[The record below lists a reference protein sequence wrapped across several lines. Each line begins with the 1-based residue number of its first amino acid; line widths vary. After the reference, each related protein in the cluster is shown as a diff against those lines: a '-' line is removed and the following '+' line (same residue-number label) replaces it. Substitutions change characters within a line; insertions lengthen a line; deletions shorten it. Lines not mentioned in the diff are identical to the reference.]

1 MNSEYIEYIRNELNN
16 CEEIEAPFNIKLNQ
30 RIKYIT
36 ICNGKEKFFTGGY
49 FVRLGNEKIVLS
61 KGNSQWSLKTKIR
74 DNNNNIL
81 YKSRIFIEHN
91 ENKCSKETS
100 EYIDTIKAQ
109 QMVIEKLT
117 LKNKKLKD
125 MLNILQSN
133 KI

>member
-1 MNSEYIEYIRNELNN
+1 MDRKYIDYIRKELNN

-36 ICNGKEKFFTGGY
+36 IYNGKEKFFTGGN
-49 FVRLGNEKIVLS
+49 FVRLGNEKIILS

-91 ENKCSKETS
+91 ENICSKETS

-125 MLNILQSN
+125 MLNIL
-133 KI
+133 